1 MTQKI
6 QVLLEDDLT
15 GGTAQET
22 IRFGLDGASYEIDLN
37 KRNAK
42 RLRNSLEEYVKHARR
57 IRARGRTRRGQTA
70 ARRRRSADIRAWAK
84 RSGFQVSDR
93 GRIPAEVVE
102 KWENEH

>member
-22 IRFGLDGASYEIDLN
+22 IRFGLDGETYEIDLN
-37 KRNAK
+37 KRNASK
-42 RLRNSLEEYVKHARR
+42 LRRSLEEYVRHARR
-57 IRARGRTRRGQTA
+57 ARSRSRRRSQGA

-84 RSGFQVSDR
+84 QSGFEVSDR
-93 GRIPAEVVE
+93 GRIPTEVVE
-102 KWENEH
+102 RYERTH